1 MRDEMKKSETIAPA
15 MLRLLSATAFGV
27 AILAVGAW
35 LKTDSISVIGPAW
48 AQAQVAEESPED
60 FPPGDGRD
68 NTFYT
73 CMACHGF
80 KLVAAQ
86 GMSRAQWDETINL
99 MTSKHGMPAL
109 EGKDREI
116 VLNYLAATF
125 PPRAVPSRGFQNPF
139 VK

>member
-1 MRDEMKKSETIAPA
+1 MRDAMKKPEATAPA
-15 MLRLLSATAFGV
+15 VLRLLTATALGV
-27 AILAVGAW
+27 AILTAGAW
-35 LKTDSISVIGPAW
+35 LKTGSVSVSGPAW
-48 AQAQVAEESPED
+48 AQAQTAEESPED
-60 FPPGDGRD
+60 FPPGEGRD

-73 CMACHGF
+73 CVACHGF

-86 GMSRAQWDETINL
+86 GMSRGQWDETINL

-116 VLNYLAATF
+116 VLNYLAAAF

-139 VK
+139 IK